1 MAEEVLLLGWWG
13 SPFSRRVEM
22 ALKLKG
28 IEYKYIEEDLTNKSP
43 SLLKYNPVHKKV
55 PVLVHNGKPVVE
67 SLVILEYIDETW
79 KDHPILPKDP
89 YERAHARFWA
99 NSIAGFKACCWG
111 EEKEREKAKEEAF
124 EKLQFLENELKEKR
138 FFGGEN
144 IGLVDITGNIIGY
157 WLGVFEEASGVKLLT
172 REKFPKLC
180 NWADEFVS
188 VSAIKENLPPRDKLI
203 ATLRRRFGGANASK

>member
-1 MAEEVLLLGWWG
+1 MGIGFPLGPVR
-13 SPFSRRVEM
+13 SLRLTFVTARR
-22 ALKLKG
+22 
-28 IEYKYIEEDLTNKSP
+28 S
-43 SLLKYNPVHKKV
+43 
-55 PVLVHNGKPVVE
+55 
-67 SLVILEYIDETW
+67 
-79 KDHPILPKDP
+79 
-89 YERAHARFWA
+89 
-99 NSIAGFKACCWG
+99 SIAGFKACCWG

-157 WLGVFEEASGVKLLT
+157 WIGVFEEASGVKLLT

-180 NWADEFVS
+180 NWADEFVR

-203 ATLRRRFGGANASK
+203 ATLRRRLGGANASK